1 MARANQGVR
10 QDLNFS
16 EIENEVVALS
26 NLSEVGLANDLRII
40 QNNLRNTSYL
50 AFNSVDL
57 TTNEFV
63 FDTDKTLTVTAGV
76 GEVFQDSIFEKS
88 SELTIDVSPS
98 YNTYKGEVIIVSGFV
113 GTAATIFN
121 GEYQTTRVGTG
132 GTSITYK
139 KNNNLFNGTGT
150 VDGST
155 QAIIKSGTNFVYTD
169 DDVVSPS
176 IDVSVG
182 STTLSAGTDY
192 FICNSNAESRFQL
205 SFTSSTDPSGISTI
219 NLTAVPPQF
228 DFIRKEAVL
237 KKNLENFQRPEIQDD
252 EEFGAYLETS
262 INSTM
267 NATQESSENANY
279 FITKKYKGTKDT
291 SVDTEIKFEGTV
303 NLFDPVGFN
312 ANSSDLT
319 DPKSPGIFIGD
330 TRAFSADNNP
340 WTATPDPNP
349 PYSNDLATDSYEV
362 SIAELEFGRGTAASA
377 DYDHGMNIAGIS
389 QVSTGLPAP
398 FNFTHKIPVNIDGE
412 TYYLLMEQS

>member
-26 NLSEVGLANDLRII
+26 NLSQVGLANDLRII

-50 AFNSVDL
+50 ALNSVDL

-63 FDTDKTLTVTAGV
+63 FDTDKTLTVTAGI
-76 GEVFQDSIFEKS
+76 GAVFQDSIFEKS

-139 KNNNLFNGTGT
+139 RINTLFNGTGT

-155 QAIIKSGTNFVYTD
+155 QAVLKSGTNFVYAND
-169 DDVVSPS
+169 DIVSPS

-192 FICNSNAESRFQL
+192 FICNSNTESRFQL

-228 DFIRKEAVL
+228 DFIRKEAVF
-237 KKNLENFQRPEIQDD
+237 KKNLENYQRPEIQD
-252 EEFGAYLETS
+252 ELEFGSYLNGR
-262 INSTM
+262 INGVMDTAQT
-267 NATQESSENANY
+267 NGENADY
-279 FITKKYKGTKDT
+279 FITKKYKGTENT
-291 SVDTEIKFEGTV
+291 SVDTEVKFEGTV
-303 NLFDPVGFN
+303 NLFDPVGLN
-312 ANSSDLT
+312 ANSADLNLAN
-319 DPKSPGIFIGD
+319 SPGIFIGN

-340 WTATPDPNP
+340 WAPTAP
-349 PYSNDLATDSYEV
+349 DLATDSYEV
-362 SIAELEFGRGTAASA
+362 SIAELEFGKGTAASA
-377 DYDHGMNIAGIS
+377 NYDQGINIEGIS
-389 QVSTGLPAP
+389 VVSTGLPSP
-398 FNFTHKIPVNIDGE
+398 LNFTHKIPVNIDGE